1 MEIKSLFIYIA
12 DAVAGLT
19 VTADT
24 MWVLLAAFLVMFMQ
38 PGFAMVEAGFT
49 RSKNTANI
57 LMKNF
62 ADFSI
67 GSIVFWLLGYTL
79 MYGEDIGGFIGK
91 IEFFFSSDSVDGIPD
106 KASLLFQTVFAAT
119 AATIVSGAMAERTH
133 FGSYLIFSLVITAF
147 IYPIS
152 GHWIWG
158 GGWLSNLETPFH
170 DFAGSTAVH
179 SVGAWVGLMGAWLVG
194 PRIGKY
200 GKDGKPRAL
209 PGHNLTLGAL
219 GVFILWFGWFGFNPG
234 SQLGAAGEDNAMA
247 IAHIAVTTNLSAAA
261 GALTALFLTWII
273 YKRPGLSLTLNGALA
288 GLVGITAGCNIVSP
302 GGAVA
307 IGIISGIVLVYGV
320 SFIDKILKI
329 DDPVGAISV
338 HGLAGATGTIL
349 VGIFATEGGLFYGGG
364 AALLGTQVLGVLAV
378 AAWSMGTG
386 FILFTILK
394 YTTGLRVS
402 RRIEEEGLDVYE
414 HGENTYNM

>member
-1 MEIKSLFIYIA
+1 MEIKTLFITIA

-19 VTADT
+19 VSVDT
-24 MWVLLAAFLVMFMQ
+24 IWVLLAAILVMFMQ

-49 RSKNTANI
+49 RGKNTANI

-67 GSIVFWLLGYTL
+67 GSLVFWLVGYTL
-79 MYGEDIGGFIGK
+79 MYGEDIGGFMGK
-91 IEFFFSSDSVDGIPD
+91 IDLFFSSDEINGVPD

-119 AATIVSGAMAERTH
+119 AATIVSGAMAERTK
-133 FGSYLIFSLVITAF
+133 FGSYLVFSLVITAV

-158 GGWLSNLETPFH
+158 GGWLSERGFH

-179 SVGAWVGLMGAWLVG
+179 SVGAWVGLMGAMIVG

-200 GKDGKPRAL
+200 SKKGEPRAI
-209 PGHNLTLGAL
+209 PGHNLILGAL
-219 GVFILWFGWFGFNPG
+219 GVFILWFGWFGFNAG
-234 SQLGAAGEDNAMA
+234 SQLAAAGTDNAMA
-247 IAHIAVTTNLSAAA
+247 IAHIAVTTNLAAGS
-261 GALTALFLTWII
+261 GALTALFLTWIL

-288 GLVGITAGCNIVSP
+288 GLVGITAGCDIVSP

-307 IGIISGIVLVYGV
+307 IGVIAGVVLVLGV
-320 SFIDKILKI
+320 SFIDKVLKI
-329 DDPVGAISV
+329 DDPVGAVSV

-349 VGIFATEGGLFYGGG
+349 VGVFATDGGLLYGGG
-364 AALLGTQVLGVLAV
+364 AALLGTQIIGVLAV
-378 AAWSMGTG
+378 AAWALGTG
-386 FILFTILK
+386 FVLFSIIK
-394 YTTGLRVS
+394 YTAGLRVS
-402 RRIEEEGLDVYE
+402 KVIEEEGLDVYE
-414 HGENTYNM
+414 HGESSYNL